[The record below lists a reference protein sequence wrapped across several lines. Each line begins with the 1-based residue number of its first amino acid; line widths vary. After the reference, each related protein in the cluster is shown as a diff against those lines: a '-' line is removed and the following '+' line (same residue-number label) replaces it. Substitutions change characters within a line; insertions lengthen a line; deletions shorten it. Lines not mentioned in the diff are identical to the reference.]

1 LRQKEIRSS
10 NGVNTKM
17 KKRLLTV
24 IISILAITGAATAKK
39 QPALLNGSDEGPDLS
54 RGTVPSGMAY
64 TIKIQEGLT
73 AVVINSSDETITVGH
88 TQEPLQQRKPSL
100 TGLPVGKYRI
110 DYWTIERKDQE
121 GNLWQLKGR
130 LSGRKARFLVS
141 ESQPAA
147 PAIGEPIISILSAA
161 KYDSGYGFGQYLKG
175 RLGESIEITRNG
187 ERPDAPKLV
196 INNQDGS
203 YSETFDF
210 KYG

>member
-1 LRQKEIRSS
+1 
-10 NGVNTKM
+10 M

-39 QPALLNGSDEGPDLS
+39 QP
-54 RGTVPSGMAY
+54 RGTV
-64 TIKIQEGLT
+64 KIQEGLT
-73 AVVINSSDETITVGH
+73 AVVINSSDESITVGP
-88 TQEPLQQRKPSL
+88 TQEPLQ
-100 TGLPVGKYRI
+100 LPVGKYRI

-147 PAIGEPIISILSAA
+147 PAIGEPIISILSAT
-161 KYDSGYGFGQYLKG
+161 KYDSGYGFDQHLKG

-187 ERPDAPKLV
+187 QRPDAPKLV

>member
-1 LRQKEIRSS
+1 
-10 NGVNTKM
+10 M

-54 RGTVPSGMAY
+54 RGTV
-64 TIKIQEGLT
+64 KIQEGLT

-147 PAIGEPIISILSAA
+147 PAIGEPIISILSAT
-161 KYDSGYGFGQYLKG
+161 KNDSAYGFDQHLKG
-175 RLGESIEITRNG
+175 RLDESIEITRNG
-187 ERPDAPKLV
+187 QRPDAPKLV

>member
-1 LRQKEIRSS
+1 
-10 NGVNTKM
+10 M

-39 QPALLNGSDEGPDLS
+39 QPDLS
-54 RGTVPSGMAY
+54 RGTV
-64 TIKIQEGLT
+64 KIQEGLT
-73 AVVINSSDETITVGH
+73 AVVINSSDESITIGS
-88 TQEPLQQRKPSL
+88 TQEPLQ
-100 TGLPVGKYRI
+100 LPVGKYHI
-110 DYWTIERKDQE
+110 DYWTIERKDQD
-121 GNLWQLKGR
+121 GNLWNLKGR

-147 PAIGEPIISILSAA
+147 PAIGEPIISTLSAT
-161 KYDSGYGFGQYLKG
+161 KYDSAYGFDQHLKG
-175 RLGESIEITRNG
+175 KLGESIEITRNG
-187 ERPDAPKLV
+187 ERPNAPKLI